1 MLRSLD
7 SGVSAM
13 EQFQQQMDVIGN
25 NLANVN
31 TTGFKG
37 ARVDFADALSQTLQG
52 PGPGGS
58 IQVGTG
64 LSTSAI
70 ANQFE
75 QGAIT
80 QTGGPN
86 DLAISGNGF
95 FEVKDPVTGATYVT
109 RAGDFNVDTNGYLV
123 TSTGMRV
130 QGYSDTGL
138 STIGDIKL
146 DNNGSTSPLASY
158 SFSPN
163 GQISVLLQD
172 GTQMVRGQVLLQN
185 FTSPTS
191 LIKEGNNLY
200 SGMSA
205 AGPMGTLSA
214 TGTNGNGTLVTRS
227 LEMSNVDL
235 AGEFSEMIT
244 SQRAFQASAR
254 VITTSDEILQE
265 LVNLK
270 H

>member
-1 MLRSLD
+1 
-7 SGVSAM
+7 
-13 EQFQQQMDVIGN
+13 
-25 NLANVN
+25 
-31 TTGFKG
+31 
-37 ARVDFADALSQTLQG
+37 
-52 PGPGGS
+52 
-58 IQVGTG
+58 
-64 LSTSAI
+64 
-70 ANQFE
+70 
-75 QGAIT
+75 
-80 QTGGPN
+80 
-86 DLAISGNGF
+86 
-95 FEVKDPVTGATYVT
+95 
-109 RAGDFNVDTNGYLV
+109 
-123 TSTGMRV
+123 
-130 QGYSDTGL
+130 
-138 STIGDIKL
+138 
-146 DNNGSTSPLASY
+146 
-158 SFSPN
+158 
-163 GQISVLLQD
+163 
-172 GTQMVRGQVLLQN
+172 MVRGQVLLQN